1 MPTDT
6 RTKNLLLLGLALLA
20 TAALYVPGLS
30 GGYVFDDFPNII
42 DNTAIHVTKSSYS
55 AWINAALSSPASAL
69 HRPLASLTFAANW
82 LFTGS
87 APGPMKI
94 TNLMIHLLN
103 GALLYGMLME
113 LMRLYAINRKDRGGV
128 DETRTHWL
136 AFAVTTAWLML
147 PINLQAVL
155 YVVQRMESLCQLFV
169 LAGLWGYLRERRR
182 MLAAESIKQET
193 VACIRAAA
201 YLGLGTVLGL
211 TAKESSVLLPLYAFL
226 ADLILF
232 GLRRPDDK
240 PQRSLWLLYT
250 LMLFVPA
257 VLGLIWLMP
266 HVLPAQAWANR
277 TFTLGTRLL
286 TEPLVLME
294 YLRWILLPTLGTLS
308 LYHDEI
314 KASTGLLQPPVT
326 LAGFVVMFALL
337 ALAIWQRRERPLL
350 ALGIVW
356 YYAAHLLTATI
367 IPLELVYEHR
377 NYFAAI
383 GVLLAVFSLLLG
395 TAREAVS
402 PFLRGSLI
410 VLLIAW
416 FAGLTLLR
424 AQEWSDPLRLA
435 MTEADRRD
443 QSPRANYEAA
453 RLLIVASNYQAS
465 PALDKAWHYLRRSA
479 AISGSSTLPE
489 QAMLMV
495 VDHDAQG
502 DDEAAWQS
510 MLTKLRSQPV
520 SEEDISGLIS
530 LTRCR
535 VQTSCVFDPA
545 KLQEAFQAAL
555 SQPAPTARLLA
566 AYSLFARELLGDDQL
581 TEEYLRRAIDKAP
594 GEAVYRMDIAR
605 IYAAQG
611 RLEQVVKQIDALRRL
626 NKYGQLDA
634 QIASLEQ
641 LAEHG
646 AKTP

>member
-1 MPTDT
+1 M
-6 RTKNLLLLGLALLA
+6 KYLLLIGLALLA
-20 TAALYVPGLS
+20 TMVIYTPGLT

-42 DNTAIHVTKSSYS
+42 DNAAIHVTHSSYT

-69 HRPLASLTFAANW
+69 HRPLASLTFAVNW

-94 TNLMIHLLN
+94 TNLVIHLLN
-103 GALLYGMLME
+103 GLLLYGMLVE
-113 LMRLYAINRKDRGGV
+113 LMRLYAINRKSRGAV
-128 DETRTHWL
+128 DESRMHWL
-136 AFAVTTAWLML
+136 ALAVTTAWLLL

-182 MLAAESIKQET
+182 MLTAEDTKEET
-193 VACIRAAA
+193 AACIRAAA
-201 YLGLGTVLGL
+201 YLAVGTVLGV

-232 GLRRPDDK
+232 GLRRPDGK
-240 PQRSLWLLYT
+240 PQRGLWLLYT
-250 LMLFVPA
+250 LMLFVPM
-257 VLGLIWLMP
+257 VLGLIWLIP

-294 YLRWILLPTLGTLS
+294 YLRWTLLPTPGSLS

-314 KASTGLLQPPVT
+314 KASTSLLHPPST
-326 LAGFVVMFALL
+326 LAGFVVMAALM
-337 ALAIWQRRERPLL
+337 ALAVWQRRARPLL
-350 ALGIVW
+350 SLGIAW
-356 YYAAHLLTATI
+356 YYAAHVLTATV

-377 NYFAAI
+377 NYFASI
-383 GVLLAVFSLLLG
+383 GTLLATFSLLLG
-395 TAREAVS
+395 TAPEIAL
-402 PFLRGSLI
+402 PFLRGAIAATLI
-410 VLLIAW
+410 LW

-435 MTEADRRD
+435 LIEADRRD
-443 QSPRANYEAA
+443 DSARANYEAG
-453 RLLIVASNYQAS
+453 RLLVVASNYKSS
-465 PALDKAWHYLRRSA
+465 PTLNKAWHYLRRAA
-479 AISGSSTLPE
+479 AIPGSSTLPE
-489 QAMLMV
+489 QAMLMMA
-495 VDHDAQG
+495 DHDRQG
-502 DDEAAWQS
+502 NDEAIWQA

-520 SEEDISGLIS
+520 TEEDISGLIS

-535 VQTSCVFDPA
+535 VQASCMFDSS
-545 KLQEAFQAAL
+545 KLQQAFLAAL

-566 AYSLFARELLGDDQL
+566 GYAMYASSLLDNDQI
-581 TEEYLRRAIDKAP
+581 TAEYLRRAIDKAP
-594 GEAVYRMDIAR
+594 GEATYRLDIAR

-611 RLEQVVKQIDALRRL
+611 KLELVVEQIDALHRL

-634 QIASLEQ
+634 QIAALEQ

-646 AKTP
+646 PKTP